1 MRILV
6 VSTTPWHSTNSFG
19 NSFSNIFEGV
29 ADIEVASVSCSSV
42 RQVDGIVSACFEISE
57 RSLLENLKNKSQP
70 SGRPVTLEVPVSA
83 SLAVSPCGNS
93 LMTFAKKKRWMML
106 FWARDLIWKVGRW
119 KSPELLQFVR
129 DFKPDLVFQPI
140 YFSSYPDKIGMFLQE
155 YARVPMV
162 GYISDDN
169 YTLRRFS
176 FSPMFWID
184 RLCKRRTVKK
194 TILRCELLYVISEL
208 QKQEYEKIFDIP
220 CKILTK
226 CADFSGEPPV
236 KTKYNDPLQL
246 VFTGNIGTNR
256 WKTLAR
262 IAQALQIINRDGVRA
277 QLRIYT
283 ATPVTHKM
291 REELDVDG
299 SSFLMGSV
307 PASEIPRI
315 QSDADMLVHVE
326 ALDLKNRLAVRQ
338 SFSTKLVDYFKA
350 ARPILAVGPHD
361 VASIAH
367 LIENDCALVAETVE
381 QIEAALEA
389 VLADSGKL
397 NDFSENAYACG
408 RAHHDKAVMQQMLQ
422 ADLNRVIKEGWA

>member
-1 MRILV
+1 MRILIL
-6 VSTTPWHSTNSFG
+6 SNTAWDNQNSFG
-19 NSFSNIFEGV
+19 SSFSNILEDMQGIQIANIYCRYGNPNNSV
-29 ADIEVASVSCSSV
+29 ADYYFQITEK
-42 RQVDGIVSACFEISE
+42 
-57 RSLLENLKNKSQP
+57 SLLKNLKTKSIP
-70 SGRPVTLEVPVSA
+70 SGKQVFAAGQGTIQLSDREQT
-83 SLAVSPCGNS
+83 
-93 LMTFAKKKRWMML
+93 TFDTARKKRWQIL
-106 FWARDLIWKVGRW
+106 FWARDLIWLVGRW
-119 KSPELLQFVR
+119 CSPQLRAFID
-129 DFKPDLVFQPI
+129 DFKPDLIFQPV
-140 YFSSYPDKIGMFLQE
+140 YYSNYLTRMALFLKK
-155 YARVPMV
+155 YTNAPMV
-162 GYISDDN
+162 GYISDDC
-169 YTLRRFS
+169 YTLRQFS
-176 FSPMFWID
+176 LSPLYWLD
-184 RLCKRRTVKK
+184 RLHKRKKVKK
-194 TILRCELLYVISEL
+194 VIQQSELLYVISEI
-208 QKQEYEKIFDIP
+208 QKRDYEKIFGVP
-220 CKILTK
+220 CKVLTK
-226 CADFSGEPPV
+226 SADFSGDPPV
-236 KTKYNDPLQL
+236 KSQYHTPLQI

-256 WKTLAR
+256 WKSLAM
-262 IAQALQIINRDGVRA
+262 IARALQTINRNGVRA

-283 ATPVTHKM
+283 ATPLTDKM
-291 REELDVDG
+291 RAALDIDG
-299 SSFLMGSV
+299 SSFLMGPV

-397 NDFSENAYACG
+397 DDFSEKAYACG

>member
-6 VSTTPWHSTNSFG
+6 ISRTPWNENNSFG
-19 NSFSNIFEGV
+19 NTYSNLFFGMEDLEFANIYCKSGSLCNPFLMRGFQITEK
-29 ADIEVASVSCSSV
+29 
-42 RQVDGIVSACFEISE
+42 
-57 RSLLENLKNKSQP
+57 SLLLNLLGKGASGKEIEKAEYTKTSAFKSNENSVLQ
-70 SGRPVTLEVPVSA
+70 
-83 SLAVSPCGNS
+83 
-93 LMTFAKKKRWMML
+93 FAQKKRWQIFL
-106 FWARDLIWKVGRW
+106 WARELIWRIGRWNSPQLRAFIRSFQPDLI
-119 KSPELLQFVR
+119 
-129 DFKPDLVFQPI
+129 FQPI
-140 YFSSYPDKIGMFLQE
+140 YHAIYLNRIAYRVDRIAGVPVIG
-155 YARVPMV
+155 YV
-162 GYISDDN
+162 SDDV
-169 YTLRRFS
+169 YSLRQCS
-176 FSPMFWID
+176 ASPLFWID
-184 RLCKRRTVKK
+184 RLAARRYIRKTVK
-194 TILRCELLYVISEL
+194 TCRLLYVISDV
-208 QKQEYEKIFDIP
+208 QKRDYEKAFGMP
-220 CKILTK
+220 CKVLTK
-226 CADFSGEPPV
+226 SADFSGDPPV
-236 KTKYNDPLQL
+236 KSQYHTPLQI

-256 WKTLAR
+256 WKSLAM
-262 IAQALQIINRDGVRA
+262 IARALQTINRNGVRA

-283 ATPVTHKM
+283 ATPLTDKM
-291 REELDVDG
+291 RAALDIDG
-299 SSFLMGSV
+299 SSFLMGAV

-397 NDFSENAYACG
+397 DDFSENAYACG

-422 ADLNRVIKEGWA
+422 ADLNRVVKEGRS

>member
-1 MRILV
+1 MNILFISMSPIHKGVSVGNTFLNVLEGVPDAVFSSVYTKNGAPDEAVQNAFQISEKMILKKLFRQTDSAGRVIEKRNAASDFENSRLVTFARKKRFTVLFWAQELVWMLPFWKSSTLNDFLDMVKPDVLFTLLSDSVVLNKLIVYIQDYTKKPLV
-6 VSTTPWHSTNSFG
+6 VYAWDNNYT
-19 NSFSNIFEGV
+19 
-29 ADIEVASVSCSSV
+29 
-42 RQVDGIVSACFEISE
+42 
-57 RSLLENLKNKSQP
+57 LKL
-70 SGRPVTLEVPVSA
+70 G
-83 SLAVSPCGNS
+83 AVSP
-93 LMTFAKKKRWMML
+93 
-106 FWARDLIWKVGRW
+106 
-119 KSPELLQFVR
+119 
-129 DFKPDLVFQPI
+129 
-140 YFSSYPDKIGMFLQE
+140 
-155 YARVPMV
+155 
-162 GYISDDN
+162 
-169 YTLRRFS
+169 LRRLNRVINRVY
-176 FSPMFWID
+176 M
-184 RLCKRRTVKK
+184 RKTVQKAK
-194 TILRCELLYVISEL
+194 QLYVISDA
-208 QKQEYEKIFDIP
+208 QKHDYEKAFGVP
-220 CKILTK
+220 CKVLTK
-226 CADFSGEPPV
+226 SADFSGEPPV
-236 KTKYNDPLQL
+236 KTQYNSPLQI

-256 WKTLAR
+256 WKSLAR
-262 IAQALQIINRDGVRA
+262 IAKALETVNRDGVRA

-283 ATPVTHKM
+283 STPVTHKM

-299 SSFLMGSV
+299 SSFLMGAV

>member
-1 MRILV
+1 MRILIL
-6 VSTTPWHSTNSFG
+6 SNTAWDNQNSFG
-19 NSFSNIFEGV
+19 SSFSNIFEDMQGIQIANIYCRYGNPNNSV
-29 ADIEVASVSCSSV
+29 ADYYFQITEK
-42 RQVDGIVSACFEISE
+42 
-57 RSLLENLKNKSQP
+57 SLLKNLKTKSIP
-70 SGRPVTLEVPVSA
+70 SGKQVFAAGQGTIQLSDREQT
-83 SLAVSPCGNS
+83 
-93 LMTFAKKKRWMML
+93 TFDTARKKRWQIL
-106 FWARDLIWKVGRW
+106 FWARDLIWLVGRW
-119 KSPELLQFVR
+119 CSPQLRAFID
-129 DFKPDLVFQPI
+129 DFKPDLIFQPV
-140 YFSSYPDKIGMFLQE
+140 YYSNYLTRMALFLKK
-155 YARVPMV
+155 YTNAPMV
-162 GYISDDN
+162 GYISDDC
-169 YTLRRFS
+169 YTLRQFS
-176 FSPMFWID
+176 LSPLYWLD
-184 RLCKRRTVKK
+184 RLHKRKKVKK
-194 TILRCELLYVISEL
+194 VIQQCELLYVISEI
-208 QKQEYEKIFDIP
+208 QKRDYEKIFGVP
-220 CKILTK
+220 CKVLTK
-226 CADFSGEPPV
+226 SADFSGEPPV
-236 KTKYNDPLQL
+236 KTKYNEPLQL

-256 WKTLAR
+256 WKSLAR
-262 IAQALQIINRDGVRA
+262 IAQTLQIINRDGVRA

-422 ADLNRVIKEGWA
+422 ADLNRVIKEGLV

>member
-70 SGRPVTLEVPVSA
+70 SGRPVTLEVPVAA
-83 SLAVSPCGNS
+83 SMAASPRENS
-93 LMTFAKKKRWMML
+93 LMTFAKKKRWTLL
-106 FWARDLIWKVGRW
+106 FWARDLIWKFGRW
-119 KSPELLQFVR
+119 KSSELLQFVR
-129 DFKPDLVFQPI
+129 DFKPDLIFQPV
-140 YFSSYPDKIGMFLQE
+140 YFASYPDKIGMFLRQ
-155 YARVPMV
+155 YAQVPMI

-176 FSPMFWID
+176 LSPLFWID

-208 QKQEYEKIFDIP
+208 QKQEYEKIFGVP

-226 CADFSGEPPV
+226 SADFSEEPPV
-236 KTKYNDPLQL
+236 KNRYNNPLQL

-256 WKTLAR
+256 WKSLAR
-262 IAQALQIINRDGVRA
+262 IAKALETVNRDGVRA

-299 SSFLMGSV
+299 SSFLMGAV